1 MAKPESV
8 AQSATTDEKS
18 LDEKGSD
25 HVAVLEAIAEDHEA
39 EVGYD
44 LYKQARDGSLEWTPK
59 EERRVLRRIDF
70 FILPIFC
77 ITQGLAFLDKTA
89 LNIANLFSI
98 KADLHVTG
106 SQYSWFASAFYI
118 GYLVFAEPATWLLQR
133 YPTGKVM
140 GSFVFIWGIVVMST
154 AACRSFGGALVNRII
169 LGALEACITPGLGLM
184 TPFWWRLNEQPL
196 RHLSWYCFNG
206 VGGIIGDLLAYG
218 FGHVTHSAVPKW
230 ALIFL
235 TLGAFTTV
243 WGAFVFLFVPDAP
256 PSAKF
261 LDKRQKL
268 IAVQRVAENRT
279 GIKNHKFKH
288 YQLIQALKDPKTW
301 ILFLASISAQ
311 IPNGVVSNF
320 STIII
325 KGLGFG
331 LYETILLDIPSSLFQ
346 IASLVISGY
355 IAGRFKNMRCIMM
368 FTGNA
373 ICIIAAAVLTYGPQ
387 EQKWGRLVAFWF
399 TSFQSV
405 GFSLSLVMVSA
416 NVGGFTKRQV
426 TAVIVFIGY
435 CAGNIAGPHVLI
447 DSEADTGY
455 PTATKAMMAGYAAKC
470 GLHVILG
477 LYMFFENRRRDT
489 LAEAEGYALPEEERS
504 RLAVDAGMNDV
515 TEHDNKWFRY
525 VL

>member
-1 MAKPESV
+1 MTKPESV
-8 AQSATTDEKS
+8 AQSAVTDEKS
-18 LDEKGSD
+18 LDEKGSNRD
-25 HVAVLEAIAEDHEA
+25 HDA
-39 EVGYD
+39 EVGYE
-44 LYKQARDGSLEWTPK
+44 LYKQARDGSLEWTPE
-59 EERRVLRRIDF
+59 EERRVRRRIDA
-70 FILPIFC
+70 FILPVFC
-77 ITQGLAFLDKTA
+77 VTQGLAFLDKTA
-89 LNIANLFSI
+89 LNLGNLFGM
-98 KADLHVTG
+98 KVDLHVTG
-106 SQYSWFASAFYI
+106 SQFSWFASAFYL

-140 GSFVFIWGIVVMST
+140 GSFVFLWGIVVM
-154 AACRSFGGALVNRII
+154 
-169 LGALEACITPGLGLM
+169 PGLGLM

-218 FGHVTHSAVPKW
+218 FGHVTRSAVPNW

-235 TLGAFTTV
+235 TLGAFTVT
-243 WGAFVFLFVPDAP
+243 WGVFMFLFVPDAP
-256 PSAKF
+256 PSASF
-261 LDKRQKL
+261 LDQKQKL

-279 GIKNHKFKH
+279 GIKNHKFKR
-288 YQLIQALKDPKTW
+288 YQLIQALRAHDGLEDPKTW
-301 ILFLASISAQ
+301 ILFLAAISAQ

-331 LYETILLDIPSSLFQ
+331 LYETVLLDIPSSLFQ
-346 IASLVISGY
+346 IGSLVLSGY

-368 FTGNA
+368 FTGNCV
-373 ICIIAAAVLTYGPQ
+373 CIIAAAVLTYGPQ
-387 EQKWGRLVAFWF
+387 DKKWGRLVAFWF

-447 DSEADTGY
+447 DSEAELGY

-470 GLHVILG
+470 GLHAILG
-477 LYMFFENRRRDT
+477 LYMLFENCRRDRR
-489 LAEAEGYALPEEERS
+489 AEVEGYALPEEERS